1 MRIWA
6 SLLSSLSLQGMN
18 KGQVSKSLLRSL
30 MTIKCRRF
38 HGSPEH
44 LPGIMREDVKGFTEK
59 TLDLTLKG
67 GVGIWQKD

>member
-1 MRIWA
+1 MQIRA
-6 SLLSSLSLQGMN
+6 SLLSSLSLQGTS

-30 MTIKCRRF
+30 VALKCRPF

-44 LPGIMREDVKGFTEK
+44 LLGIMREDIKGFTEK

-67 GVGIWQKD
+67 GVGTWQKD